1 MTWRTLYPLRGTAE
15 QADAIIVDVA
25 AQYGLAPE
33 ALRGL
38 AGTGSGR
45 FAIKSGLVYV
55 ARVEAARRCLAAC
68 IRPRVFAE
76 AMGIHKRTAGRF
88 YEMLWKV
95 GLGPACTRKA
105 S

>member
-1 MTWRTLYPLRGTAE
+1 MTWRRLYPLRGNAT
-15 QADAIIVDVA
+15 QAGAIIADVA

-55 ARVEAARRCLAAC
+55 ARVEAARRCLEAC
-68 IRPRVFAE
+68 IRPGIFADTL
-76 AMGIHKRTAGRF
+76 GVGRQTATRF
-88 YEMLWKV
+88 YAMFWKV